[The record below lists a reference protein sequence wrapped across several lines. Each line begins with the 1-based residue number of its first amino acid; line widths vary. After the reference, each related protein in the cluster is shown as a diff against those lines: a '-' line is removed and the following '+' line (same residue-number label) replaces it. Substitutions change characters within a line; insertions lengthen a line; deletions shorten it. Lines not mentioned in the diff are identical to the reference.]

1 MPVVVEGFDMKIVFL
16 LERAAIKA
24 GTTFSYRWREG
35 EKRCLMFNAGSINV
49 FTIMGP
55 VDGRGRMCMSKM
67 AAPRHLRRVY
77 FV

>member
-24 GTTFSYRWREG
+24 GTTFSYRWEG
-35 EKRCLMFNAGSINV
+35 RRKEEMFNAGSINV

-55 VDGRGRMCMSKM
+55 VYGRGRVCMSKM